1 MQIATPHVHAHPRRV
16 ISIGL
21 VTTALCAV
29 ALTPTPARAVLI
41 SDGSVISEYYNDG
54 VSPAN
59 FSTTFNNLYNY
70 TNGIQSQGNTV
81 IDPSNPND
89 QALASATVG
98 GSLAV
103 SILASGTTTNPGT
116 TEAIAETW
124 DTLVIGNYATL
135 SGSVSSD
142 TVIGTLNLTVNQ
154 TISTSANATAATAIG
169 LGVFFNNTF
178 LPAVTGSDCG
188 PVVTLA
194 CSGLIPGPLLGG
206 SNPATNGGT
215 IALTSG
221 GASRPGTITASPL
234 NARPNP
240 LVYSV
245 PITLGDVAFA
255 SGDLSYIAEIGA
267 SLTTPDGSVS
277 SVVIDPSITL
287 TGLYPG
293 LSVSTTSGS
302 SYSPVPLPAAAWL
315 FGSGLL
321 GLVVVSGRRRVLPAA

>member
-1 MQIATPHVHAHPRRV
+1 MQEAQHHVHSNPRRT

-21 VTTALCAV
+21 VLTALCAI
-29 ALTPTPARAVLI
+29 ALAPTPARAVLI
-41 SDGSVISEYYNDG
+41 TDGSVISEYYNDG
-54 VSPAN
+54 VGPAN
-59 FSTTFNNLYNY
+59 FSTTFNNLYVY
-70 TNGIQSQGNTV
+70 TNGIPSQFNTV
-81 IDPSNPND
+81 IDPANPNN

-98 GSLAV
+98 GSLGV
-103 SILASGTTTNPGT
+103 SIQGSGTTANPST

-124 DTLVIGNYATL
+124 DTLIFSNYSTL
-135 SGSVSSD
+135 TGTVSSD

-169 LGVFFNNTF
+169 LGIFFNNTF

-194 CSGLIPGPLLGG
+194 CSGLIPGPVLGG

-215 IALTSG
+215 IGFTSG
-221 GASRPGTITASPL
+221 GASRPGVITPSPL
-234 NARPNP
+234 GARPNP

-245 PITLGDVAFA
+245 PLTLGDVAFA

-267 SLTTPDGSVS
+267 SLTTPDGTVS
-277 SVVIDPSITL
+277 SVVVDPSISL

-293 LSVSTTSGS
+293 LGVSTNSGS
-302 SYSPVPLPAAAWL
+302 SYSPVPIPAAAWL

-321 GLVVVSGRRRVLPAA
+321 GLVVVSGRRRVLPSA